1 MNILLVEDEPKVA
14 SFVKQGLE
22 EHSFNVTLAYDGFF
36 GYQLASENEY
46 DVIILDL
53 MIPYMNGLDMCK
65 KLREAGVNT
74 PILILSALGTLD
86 NKVTGLDSGADDYM
100 VKPFEFRELI
110 ARINR
115 LSKRINNKDNHQKIM
130 KVADLVM
137 NIDEKSVRRAGKRI
151 DLTVKEFAL
160 LEFLLSNKNKIVSRA
175 EISEKVWGV
184 QFDTSTNV
192 IDVFVNFLRKKLDKD
207 HEHKLIQTVVGM
219 GYVIKSEE

>member
-1 MNILLVEDEPKVA
+1 
-14 SFVKQGLE
+14 
-22 EHSFNVTLAYDGFF
+22 
-36 GYQLASENEY
+36 
-46 DVIILDL
+46 
-53 MIPYMNGLDMCK
+53 MCK